1 MTQDHSR
8 ELAPNGPSSPSVTS
22 RLAERTLA
30 ERATRSDAP
39 ALTGR
44 TLIVGPGGFSTIGE
58 AVASAQDGST
68 VLVRPGTYRESV
80 AIDRAITL
88 AGDGDRDAIVVLSDD
103 APCLIVGGQT
113 ARIAHLT
120 VRGGGACDEW
130 GGKAAILVSGGSPIL
145 DGLVLAESHG
155 IRITKGASPTIH
167 GCVVRDGP
175 RAGIWAQLST
185 GIIEDND
192 IFGNALFGIVV
203 RGTGSAPLVRANRV
217 RENDGGVWVSAGA
230 SPVIEDN
237 DIYCNITRG
246 IWVDCTAPQIR
257 ANRIRGGRRYGIVV
271 SGFAAGR
278 IEANDIFGN
287 AGDGIAI
294 TDLGGRAVI
303 RANRIR
309 DNGGMG
315 IRVHS
320 RAAGTIENNEFTGNA
335 GGAIAIEK
343 GATPFLFG
351 NTTADAVQ
359 DPVRPMTKDRSRA
372 IVPQSP
378 GSLSVTSR
386 LAQRTLAE
394 RVACDRSAITV
405 LVVDDIQ
412 ETRDRITRWLSFESS
427 IQVVGE
433 AVTGIEAL
441 ELAHSLRPKVVLM
454 GYGMTEM
461 DGLTATEILLER
473 MLEVAVIVMSIQD
486 DGYYISRA
494 FRAGAR
500 GYLLKPF
507 SHDEL
512 TTAIRDAPTTHTPT
526 IRGYGTECS
535 PGDAT

>member
-44 TLIVGPGGFSTIGE
+44 TLIVGPGGYSTIGE

-103 APCLIVGGQT
+103 SPCLIVGRKT
-113 ARIAHLT
+113 TRVAHLT
-120 VRGGGACDEW
+120 VRGGGACDEL
-130 GGKAAILVSGGSPIL
+130 GGKAAVLVSGGSPL
-145 DGLVLAESHG
+145 LEGLILAESYG
-155 IRITKGASPTIH
+155 IRVMKGASPSIH

-203 RGTGSAPLVRANRV
+203 WGTGSAPLVRANRI
-217 RENDGGVWVSAGA
+217 RQNDGGVWVAAGA

-237 DIYCNITRG
+237 DVYCNVARG
-246 IWVDCTAPQIR
+246 IWVDETAPQIR
-257 ANRIRGGRRYGIVV
+257 ANRIHGGRRYGIVV
-271 SGFAAGR
+271 SGRAAGT

-294 TDLGGRAVI
+294 TDMNGSTVI
-303 RANRIR
+303 QANRIH
-309 DNGGMG
+309 DNEGVG

-320 RAAGTIENNEFTGNA
+320 RASGTIENNEFTGNA

-351 NTTADAVQ
+351 NTPADAVH

-386 LAQRTLAE
+386 LVERTLAE
-394 RVACDRSAITV
+394 RVACDRSAIRV
-405 LVVDDIQ
+405 LVVDDMR
-412 ETRDRITRWLSFESS
+412 EWRDRIVKLLGFQSGIE
-427 IQVVGE
+427 VVGVG
-433 AVTGIEAL
+433 ATGIDAL
-441 ELAHSLRPKVVLM
+441 ELAPRLRPDVVLM
-454 GYGMTEM
+454 SHWMFEM
-461 DGLTATEILLER
+461 FGSTATEILLER
-473 MLEVAVIVMSIQD
+473 MPEVAVIVMSLGD
-486 DGYYISRA
+486 HEYFISRA
-494 FRAGAR
+494 LRAGAR
-500 GYLLKPF
+500 GYLVVPF
-507 SHDEL
+507 TDDDL
-512 TTAIRDAPTTHTPT
+512 TTAIREALTTHPPT
-526 IRGYGTECS
+526 IRGHGRERR
-535 PGDAT
+535 PRDAT